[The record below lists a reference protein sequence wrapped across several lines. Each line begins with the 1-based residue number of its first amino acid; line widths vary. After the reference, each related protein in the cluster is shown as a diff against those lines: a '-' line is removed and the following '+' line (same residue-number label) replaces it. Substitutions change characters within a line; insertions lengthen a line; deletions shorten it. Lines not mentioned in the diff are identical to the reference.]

1 MSIYDQLNKFDSD
14 VNEMGVSPLSYVIF
28 NCAK

>member
-1 MSIYDQLNKFDSD
+1 MSIYEKLNQIDND
-14 VNEMGVSPLSYVIF
+14 RNEMGVSPLSYVIF